1 MLIPGITEF
10 VPGVFKILFQLDL
23 EICRATFF
31 TVQRQAKAAWS
42 KGESVRV
49 SFLES
54 SI

>member
-10 VPGVFKILFQLDL
+10 VPGVFKILLLDL

>member
-1 MLIPGITEF
+1 MLTHGITEI
-10 VPGVFKILFQLDL
+10 VPGVTNFFVDL
-23 EICRATFF
+23 EIGRATFF